1 MKPIKY
7 TDAHKF
13 REPYVTAKD
22 SQEPNYLR
30 DKFAKI
36 AEAQTRNAAEVEAKV
51 RKVGRK

>member
-1 MKPIKY
+1 MKEPRY

-36 AEAQTRNAAEVEAKV
+36 ADAQARNAAEVEAKV
-51 RKVGRK
+51 RKVVRK